1 MSDLL
6 RLAASSLQNWQQAL
20 NTTGNN
26 IANANTEGYSRQSV
40 QLETAAPRMFGF
52 GFVGQGALIASIER
66 SHNAFLSSQVQE
78 LTSSSARYQVFTE
91 FSSRV
96 DDVLSGSENNLNA
109 SIQRFFNA
117 VGEVAA
123 SPGSLPERQV
133 LLGEASNLVDRQQSY
148 YRLLQ
153 NLNDD
158 VNSRI
163 RSGVNE
169 INSLSD
175 SIGAINKQ
183 ITSAIASSNGG
194 TPNDLLDQRDRLI
207 ELLSQK
213 LAITTIEQGDGSLN
227 VLVGKG
233 QPLVMGAQITRL
245 DTRFSATD
253 STRIE
258 VSVSG
263 QVAASDSSQLI
274 GGGELQGVIDFRSRI
289 LNPALDK
296 LGLIALGISA
306 SVNELHLKGIDLN
319 GDMGG
324 NFFASTVIPISGD
337 TRNTG
342 TTAPS
347 VVISDVT
354 QIRASDYA
362 LAYDG
367 VQWQL
372 TRLIDNTN
380 VSGAGPLLLDGLSVD
395 VSSGVP
401 VAGDNFVL
409 NPARTAAS
417 TFSLTI
423 SDPRKIAA
431 ASPLLAN
438 SSLANVGS
446 AELQN
451 LAVAPT
457 NTLPL
462 AGPISLTFNPDALGA
477 GVPGYDVIGG
487 PGGTIA
493 YDPATESAGKSISFA
508 GIGIDFEL
516 SGVPLNGDSF
526 TLSNNSSAVGDNRNM
541 QSIVELQFQ
550 SKLNGGND
558 SFQDFYNS
566 LAAQVGVISN
576 QANQNLEIETSLLQQ
591 ATSYRDNVI
600 GVNLDE
606 EAANLL
612 RFQQAYQASAQLVKV
627 ADDMFQILINSIR

>member
-508 GIGIDFEL
+508 GIGIEFEL

-526 TLSNNSSAVGDNRNM
+526 TLSNNSGAVGDNRNM

>member
-1 MSDLL
+1 MADLL
-6 RLAASSLQNWQQAL
+6 RVAASSLQNWQQAL

-40 QLETAAPRMFGF
+40 QFETAAPRMFGF
-52 GFVGQGALIASIER
+52 GFVGQGSLIAGIER
-66 SHNAFLSSQVQE
+66 SNNAFLSSQVQE
-78 LTSSSARYQVFTE
+78 LTSSSTRYQVFAE

-96 DDVLSGSENNLNA
+96 DDALSGSENNLNS

-117 VGEVAA
+117 AGEVAA

-175 SIGAINKQ
+175 SIGAINRQ
-183 ITSAIASSNGG
+183 ITSAIASSNGAP
-194 TPNDLLDQRDRLI
+194 PNDLLDQRDRLI
-207 ELLSQK
+207 EKLSQK
-213 LAITTIEQGDGSLN
+213 VAITTIEQDDGSLN

-233 QPLVMGAQITRL
+233 QPLVIGTQITRL

-258 VSVSG
+258 VSISG

-306 SVNELHLKGIDLN
+306 TVNEQQLRGIDLN

-324 NFFASTVIPISGD
+324 NFFASTAIPVSGD

-342 TTAPS
+342 TTAPT
-347 VVISDVT
+347 VVVSDVT

-367 VQWQL
+367 AQWQL
-372 TRLIDNTN
+372 TRLIDNTS
-380 VSGAGPLLLDGLSVD
+380 VSGSGPLLLDGLSVD

-417 TFSLTI
+417 TFSLAV

-431 ASPLLAN
+431 ASPLLTN
-438 SSLANVGS
+438 STLANAGS

-451 LAVAPT
+451 LVVESM

-462 AGPISLTFNPDALGA
+462 AGPISLTFNPDALGV
-477 GVPGYDVIGG
+477 GVPGYDVNGG
-487 PGGTIA
+487 PGGSIA
-493 YDPATESAGKSISFA
+493 FDPSTESAGKSFSFA

-516 SGVPLNGDSF
+516 SGIPQNGDSF

-558 SFQDFYNS
+558 SFQDFYSS
-566 LAAQVGVISN
+566 LVAQVGVVTN

-591 ATSYRDNVI
+591 AVSYRDNVI

-627 ADDMFQILINSIR
+627 ADDLFQILINSIR

>member
-1 MSDLL
+1 MPDLL
-6 RLAASSLQNWQQAL
+6 KVAANSLQSWQQAL
-20 NTTGNN
+20 NTTGHN

-40 QLETAAPRMFGF
+40 QFETADPRVFGF
-52 GFVGQGALIASIER
+52 GFVGQGSKVSGIER
-66 SHNAFLSSQVQE
+66 SHNEFLSSQVQE

-96 DDVLSGSENNLNA
+96 DDVLAGSENNLNS
-109 SIQRFFNA
+109 SIQKFFNA
-117 VGEVAA
+117 VSEVAG

-148 YRLLQ
+148 HRLLQ
-153 NLNDD
+153 DLNEE

-169 INSLSD
+169 INNLSD

-183 ITSAIASSNGG
+183 ITSAIASSNGA

-207 ELLSQK
+207 EQLSRK
-213 LAITTIEQGDGSLN
+213 VTITTVDQNDGSLN

-233 QPLVMGAQITRL
+233 QPLVIGSQITHL

-258 VSVSG
+258 VTVPG

-296 LGLIALGISA
+296 LGLIALGISET
-306 SVNELHLKGIDLN
+306 VNEHHLKGIDLN
-319 GDMGG
+319 GDMGN
-324 NFFASTVIPISGD
+324 NFFNSTTVPIAGD
-337 TRNTG
+337 TRNIG
-342 TTAPS
+342 TTTPS
-347 VVISDVT
+347 VVINDVT
-354 QIRASDYA
+354 QIRASDYT

-367 VQWQL
+367 SQWQL
-372 TRLIDNTN
+372 TRMADNTS
-380 VSGAGPLLLDGLSVD
+380 VSGTGPLVLDGLSVD

-401 VAGDNFVL
+401 VAGDSFVL
-409 NPARTAAS
+409 NAARTAAS
-417 TFSLTI
+417 TFSLAI

-431 ASPLLAN
+431 ANPLLTN
-438 SSLANVGS
+438 STLSNAGS
-446 AELQN
+446 AQLQN
-451 LAVAPT
+451 LTVASA
-457 NTLPL
+457 NSLPL
-462 AGPISLTFNPDALGA
+462 AGPITLTYNPDALGA
-477 GVPGYDVIGG
+477 GIPGYDVSGG
-487 PGGTIA
+487 PGGTLA
-493 YDPATESAGKSISFA
+493 YAPTTESLGKSFSFA

-516 SGVPLNGDSF
+516 SGIPQNGDSF
-526 TLSNNSSAVGDNRNM
+526 TIGNNSSAVGDNRNM
-541 QSIVELQFQ
+541 QSIAELQFQ

-558 SFQDFYNS
+558 SFQDFYSS
-566 LAAQVGVISN
+566 LVAQVGVISN
-576 QANQNLEIETSLLQQ
+576 QANANYEIETSLLQQ

>member
-1 MSDLL
+1 MPDLL
-6 RLAASSLQNWQQAL
+6 KVAANSLQSWQQAL
-20 NTTGNN
+20 NTTGHN
-26 IANANTEGYSRQSV
+26 ITNANTEGYSRQTV
-40 QLETAAPRMFGF
+40 QFQTTAPRVFGF
-52 GFVGQGALIASIER
+52 GFVGQGSTVSGIER
-66 SHNAFLSSQVQE
+66 SHNEFLSSQVQE
-78 LTSSSARYQVFTE
+78 LTSSNARYQVFTE
-91 FSSRV
+91 FSSRI
-96 DDVLSGSENNLNA
+96 DDALSGSENNLNS

-117 VGEVAA
+117 VGEVAS

-148 YRLLQ
+148 NRLLQ
-153 NLNDD
+153 DLNDE

-183 ITSAIASSNGG
+183 ITSAIASSNGA

-207 ELLSQK
+207 EQLSQK
-213 LAITTIEQGDGSLN
+213 VSITTVDQSDGSLN

-233 QPLVMGAQITRL
+233 QPLVIGSQITHL
-245 DTRFSATD
+245 NTRFSATD
-253 STRIE
+253 STIVE
-258 VSVSG
+258 VFATG
-263 QVAASDSSQLI
+263 QATASDSSQLI
-274 GGGELQGVIDFRSRI
+274 SGGELQGVIDFRSRI

-296 LGLIALGISA
+296 LGLIALGISET
-306 SVNELHLKGIDLN
+306 VNEHHLKGIDLN
-319 GDMGG
+319 GAMGG
-324 NFFASTVIPISGD
+324 SFFGSTVVPASGD

-342 TTAPS
+342 TSVPS
-347 VVISDVT
+347 IVISDVT

-367 VQWQL
+367 AQWQL
-372 TRLIDNTN
+372 TRLTDNTS
-380 VSGAGPLLLDGLSVD
+380 VSGAGPLVLDGLTVD

-401 VAGDNFVL
+401 VAGDNFVI

-417 TFSLTI
+417 TFSLAI
-423 SDPRKIAA
+423 SDPRSIAA
-431 ASPLLAN
+431 ANPLLTN
-438 SSLANVGS
+438 SALNNTGTAQ
-446 AELQN
+446 LQN
-451 LAVAPT
+451 LTIAPV

-462 AGPISLTFNPDALGA
+462 VGPITLTYNPDALGA
-477 GVPGYDVIGG
+477 GVPGYDVTGG

-493 YDPATESAGKSISFA
+493 YDPATESSGKSFNFA

-516 SGVPLNGDSF
+516 SGNPLNGDSF
-526 TLSNNSSAVGDNRNM
+526 TIGNNSSAVGDNRNM

-558 SFQDFYNS
+558 SFQDFYGS
-566 LAAQVGVISN
+566 LVAQVGVISN
-576 QANQNLEIETSLLQQ
+576 QANANLEIETSLLQQ

-627 ADDMFQILINSIR
+627 ADDMFQVLINSIR

>member
-1 MSDLL
+1 MPDLL
-6 RLAASSLQNWQQAL
+6 KVAANSLQSWQQAL
-20 NTTGNN
+20 NTTGHN

-40 QLETAAPRMFGF
+40 QFETTDPRVFGF
-52 GFVGQGALIASIER
+52 GFVGQGSTVSSIER
-66 SHNAFLSSQVQE
+66 SHNEFLTSQVQE
-78 LTSSSARYQVFTE
+78 LTSSSARYQVFSE

-96 DDVLSGSENNLNA
+96 DDVLAGSENNLNS

-117 VGEVAA
+117 VADVSA
-123 SPGSLPERQV
+123 SPGSMPERQV

-148 YRLLQ
+148 HRLLQ
-153 NLNDD
+153 NLNDE

-183 ITSAIASSNGG
+183 ITSAIASSNGA

-207 ELLSQK
+207 EKLSQK
-213 LAITTIEQGDGSLN
+213 VALTTVDQNDGSLN
-227 VLVGKG
+227 VLIGKG
-233 QPLVMGAQITRL
+233 QPLVVGAQITHL

-258 VSVSG
+258 VSIPG
-263 QVAASDSSQLI
+263 QVAVSDSSQLV
-274 GGGELQGVIDFRSRI
+274 GGGELQGVMDFRSRI

-296 LGLIALGISA
+296 LGLITLGISET
-306 SVNELHLKGIDLN
+306 VNEQHFKGLDLN
-319 GDMGG
+319 GAMGS
-324 NFFASTVIPISGD
+324 NFFASTVVPASGD

-342 TTAPS
+342 TTLPS
-347 VVISDVT
+347 VVVSDVT

-362 LAYDG
+362 LAFDG
-367 VQWQL
+367 AQWQL
-372 TRLIDNTN
+372 TRLTDNTS
-380 VSGAGPLLLDGLSVD
+380 VTGAGPLVLDGLSAD
-395 VSSGVP
+395 VSSGIP

-409 NPARTAAS
+409 NPARTAGS
-417 TFSLTI
+417 NFSLVI
-423 SDPRKIAA
+423 SDPRGIAA
-431 ASPLLAN
+431 ANPLLAN
-438 SSLANVGS
+438 TALSNAGS

-451 LAVAPT
+451 LTVAPV

-462 AGPISLTFNPDALGA
+462 VGSITLTYNPDALGV
-477 GVPGYDVIGG
+477 GVPGYDVFGG

-493 YDPATESAGKSISFA
+493 YDPATESSGKSFSFS

-516 SGVPLNGDSF
+516 SGVPQNGDSF
-526 TLSNNSSAVGDNRNM
+526 TIGNNSGAVGDNRNM

-550 SKLNGGND
+550 SKLNGGD
-558 SFQDFYNS
+558 ASFQDFYSS
-566 LAAQVGVISN
+566 LVAQVGVISN
-576 QANQNLEIETSLLQQ
+576 QANANLEIENSLLQQ
-591 ATSYRDNVI
+591 AASYRDNVI

-627 ADDMFQILINSIR
+627 ADDMFQVLINSIR

>member
-1 MSDLL
+1 MPDLL
-6 RLAASSLQNWQQAL
+6 KVAANSLQSWQQAL
-20 NTTGNN
+20 NTTGHN

-40 QLETAAPRMFGF
+40 QFETTDPRVFGF
-52 GFVGQGALIASIER
+52 GFVGQGSTVSGIER
-66 SHNAFLSSQVQE
+66 SHNEFLTSQVQE
-78 LTSSSARYQVFTE
+78 LTSSSARYQAFTE

-96 DDVLSGSENNLNA
+96 DDVLAGSENNLNT

-117 VGEVAA
+117 ASEVAA

-133 LLGEASNLVDRQQSY
+133 LLGEASNLADRQQSY
-148 YRLLQ
+148 HRLLQ
-153 NLNDD
+153 DLNDE

-183 ITSAIASSNGG
+183 ITSAIASSNGA

-207 ELLSQK
+207 EQLSQK
-213 LAITTIEQGDGSLN
+213 VAITTVDQNDGSLN

-233 QPLVMGAQITRL
+233 QPLVIGSQITHL
-245 DTRFSATD
+245 GTRFSATD

-258 VSVSG
+258 VSAPG
-263 QVAASDSSQLI
+263 QPLNSDSSQLI
-274 GGGELQGVIDFRSRI
+274 SGGELQGVVDFRSRI

-296 LGLIALGISA
+296 LGLIALGISET
-306 SVNELHLKGIDLN
+306 VNEHHLRGIDLN

-324 NFFASTVIPISGD
+324 SFFASAPAPVSGH
-337 TRNTG
+337 TSNTG
-342 TTAPS
+342 TTVPS
-347 VVISDVT
+347 VVVGDVT
-354 QIRASDYA
+354 QLRASDYA

-372 TRLIDNTN
+372 TRLTDNTS
-380 VSGAGPLLLDGLSVD
+380 VTGAGPLVLDGLSVD

-401 VAGDNFVL
+401 AGGDSFVL

-417 TFSLTI
+417 TFSLAI

-431 ASPLLAN
+431 ANPLLVN
-438 SSLANVGS
+438 SELSNAGS
-446 AELQN
+446 ADLQN
-451 LAVAPT
+451 LSVAPT

-462 AGPISLTFNPDALGA
+462 AGPITLSYNPDALGP
-477 GVPGYDVIGG
+477 GIPGYNVAGG

-493 YDPATESAGKSISFA
+493 YDPATESSGKSFSFS

-516 SGVPLNGDSF
+516 VGIPQSGDSF
-526 TLSNNSSAVGDNRNM
+526 TIGNNSSAVGDNRNM

-558 SFQDFYNS
+558 SFQDFYSS
-566 LAAQVGVISN
+566 LVAQVGVISN
-576 QANQNLEIETSLLQQ
+576 QANANFEIEISLLQQ
-591 ATSYRDNVI
+591 AESSRDNVI

-627 ADDMFQILINSIR
+627 ADDMFQVLINSIR

>member
-1 MSDLL
+1 MPDLL
-6 RLAASSLQNWQQAL
+6 KVAANSLQNWQQAL
-20 NTTGNN
+20 NTTGHN
-26 IANANTEGYSRQSV
+26 ITNANTEGYSRQTVQFETIAPSV
-40 QLETAAPRMFGF
+40 FGF
-52 GFVGQGALIASIER
+52 GFVGQGSTVSGIER
-66 SHNAFLSSQVQE
+66 SHNEFLSSQVQE
-78 LTSSSARYQVFTE
+78 LTSSNARYQLFTE

-96 DDVLSGSENNLNA
+96 DDVLAGSENNLNN

-117 VGEVAA
+117 AGEVAA
-123 SPGSLPERQV
+123 SPGSMPERQV
-133 LLGEASNLVDRQQSY
+133 LLSEASNLVDRQQSY
-148 YRLLQ
+148 NRLLQ
-153 NLNDD
+153 NLNDE

-175 SIGAINKQ
+175 SIGSINKQ
-183 ITSAIASSNGG
+183 ITSAISSSNGS
-194 TPNDLLDQRDRLI
+194 TPNDLLDARDRLI
-207 ELLSQK
+207 QQLSQK
-213 LAITTIEQGDGSLN
+213 VAITTVDQSDGSLN

-233 QPLVMGAQITRL
+233 QPLVIGSQITHL
-245 DTRFSATD
+245 DARFSATD

-258 VSVSG
+258 VFVPG
-263 QVAASDSSQLI
+263 HAAASDASQLI
-274 GGGELQGVIDFRSRI
+274 TGGELQGVVDFRSRI

-296 LGLIALGISA
+296 LGLIALGISET
-306 SVNELHLKGIDLN
+306 VNEQQLKGIDLN
-319 GDMGG
+319 GAMGG
-324 NFFASTVIPISGD
+324 NFFGSTVVPVSGD

-342 TTAPS
+342 TTVPS
-347 VVISDVT
+347 VMISDVT
-354 QIRASDYA
+354 QIRASGYA

-367 VQWQL
+367 AQWQL
-372 TRLIDNTN
+372 TRLTDNTS
-380 VSGAGPLLLDGLSVD
+380 VTGAGPLVLDGLTVD

-417 TFSLTI
+417 TFSLAI
-423 SDPRKIAA
+423 SDPSRIAA
-431 ASPLLAN
+431 ANPLLTNTPLSNTGA
-438 SSLANVGS
+438 

-451 LAVAPT
+451 LMLAPA

-462 AGPISLTFNPDALGA
+462 VGPIILTYNPDALGA
-477 GVPGYDVIGG
+477 GVPGYDVAGG

-493 YDPATESAGKSISFA
+493 YDPATESSGKSFSFA
-508 GIGIDFEL
+508 GIGLDFEL
-516 SGVPLNGDSF
+516 SGIPQNGDSF
-526 TLSNNSSAVGDNRNM
+526 TIGNNSSAVGDNRNM

-550 SKLNGGND
+550 SKLNGGSD
-558 SFQDFYNS
+558 SFQGFYSS
-566 LAAQVGVISN
+566 LVAQVGVISN
-576 QANQNLEIETSLLQQ
+576 QASANLEIETSLLQQ

>member
-1 MSDLL
+1 MPDLL
-6 RLAASSLQNWQQAL
+6 KVAANSLQSWQQAL
-20 NTTGNN
+20 NTTGHN

-40 QLETAAPRMFGF
+40 QFETTDPRVFGF
-52 GFVGQGALIASIER
+52 GFVGQGATVSGIER
-66 SHNAFLSSQVQE
+66 SHNEFLSSQVQE
-78 LTSSSARYQVFTE
+78 LTSSHARYQVFIE

-96 DDVLSGSENNLNA
+96 DDVLAGSENNLNK
-109 SIQRFFNA
+109 SLQRFFNA

-148 YRLLQ
+148 NRLLQ
-153 NLNDD
+153 DLNNE
-158 VNSRI
+158 VNARI

-175 SIGAINKQ
+175 SIGNINKQ
-183 ITSAIASSNGG
+183 ITSAIASSNGA

-207 ELLSQK
+207 EQLSQK
-213 LAITTIEQGDGSLN
+213 VAITTVDQSDGSLN
-227 VLVGKG
+227 VLIGKG
-233 QPLVMGAQITRL
+233 QPLVIGSQITHL
-245 DTRFSATD
+245 ETRFSATD

-258 VSVSG
+258 VSVPG

-274 GGGELQGVIDFRSRI
+274 SGGELQGVIDFRSRI

-296 LGLIALGISA
+296 LGLIALGISET
-306 SVNELHLKGIDLN
+306 VNEQHLKGIDLN
-319 GDMGG
+319 GAMGG
-324 NFFASTVIPISGD
+324 NFFGSTVVPVSGD

-342 TTAPS
+342 TTAPA

-367 VQWQL
+367 AQWQL
-372 TRLIDNTN
+372 TRLTDNTS
-380 VSGAGPLLLDGLSVD
+380 VTGPGPLVLDGLSVD
-395 VSSGVP
+395 VSSGIP

-409 NPARTAAS
+409 NPARTAGS
-417 TFSLTI
+417 TFSLAI
-423 SDPRKIAA
+423 SDPRAIAA
-431 ASPLLAN
+431 ANPLLEN
-438 SSLANVGS
+438 SVLSNAGT

-451 LAVAPT
+451 LTVAAV

-462 AGPISLTFNPDALGA
+462 AGPITLTYNPDALGV
-477 GVPGYDVIGG
+477 GVPGYDVVGG

-493 YDPATESAGKSISFA
+493 YDPVTESSGKSFSFA

-516 SGVPLNGDSF
+516 SGIPQNGDSF
-526 TLSNNSSAVGDNRNM
+526 TIGNNSSAVGDNRNI

-550 SKLNGGND
+550 SKLNGGTA
-558 SFQDFYNS
+558 SFQDFYS
-566 LAAQVGVISN
+566 SVVAQVGVISN
-576 QANQNLEIETSLLQQ
+576 QANANLEIETSLLQQ
-591 ATSYRDNVI
+591 AESYRDNVI

-627 ADDMFQILINSIR
+627 ADDMFQVLINSIR